1 MAVRISLKLRNVVL
15 NNGTKFCL
23 NPFTL
28 SNVIGSSNMHSR
40 NTSTLAKIVC
50 V

>member
-1 MAVRISLKLRNVVL
+1 MAVRNSLKLRNVVL

-23 NPFTL
+23 NPFTIP
-28 SNVIGSSNMHSR
+28 NVIENSNMHSC
-40 NTSTLAKIVC
+40 NTLAKIVC

>member
-1 MAVRISLKLRNVVL
+1 MVL

-28 SNVIGSSNMHSR
+28 SKVIESSNMRSC
-40 NTSTLAKIVC
+40 NTLAKIVC
-50 V
+50 VYENLSKF